1 MDTQYK
7 IIGVC
12 PFGNL
17 VMDKHG
23 RMDATQFST
32 DDPGAYTITTG
43 AVLAIQVAQHYGA
56 KPVCLIE
63 TDFGI
68 IKVYDL
74 CQKFGII
81 VEDNAGW
88 RSTDNTVYRNTV
100 NPVALVK
107 AAQHIWESRN
117 HG

>member
-1 MDTQYK
+1 MNYR
-7 IIGVC
+7 IIGAC
-12 PFGNL
+12 PFGTQ
-17 VMDKHG
+17 VVDEHG

-32 DDPGAYTITTG
+32 DDPEAYTIATG

-56 KPVCLIE
+56 KPVCMIE
-63 TDFGI
+63 TDFGA

-88 RSTDNTVYRNTV
+88 HHTCDTVYRNTV

-107 AAQHIWESRN
+107 AAHQLWEDRN
-117 HG
+117 HA